1 MFDFSDPEF
10 AARFRDTIRQIVADE
25 VDKLR
30 PRTRYGTVQAIDLA
44 NRKCLVILNG
54 DVDSVP
60 VSFGTLAPVNV
71 GQIVRVG
78 GVAGDKYIED
88 VMGVSMGTW
97 RTFESYLGNSW
108 TLGANG
114 RVVLKYSL
122 VGKTC
127 VVSWEVVFGAGATTG
142 AGGSLVEIKV
152 RFNAEGGRR
161 TIGVATGT
169 TLTLR
174 EDFVSEIN
182 NGYLR
187 LYNAGAVDGVKAGD
201 PFTIGAYTVF
211 SGTHTYEVWALDLY
225 LYTLWNVPFPGD

>member
-10 AARFRDTIRQIVADE
+10 AARFRDTIRQIVSDE

-60 VSFGTLAPVNV
+60 VSFGTLAPASV

-88 VMGVSMGTW
+88 VMGVSMGNW
-97 RTFESYLGNSW
+97 RTFESSLNSNWGLGTGGS
-108 TLGANG
+108 LLVKYCIVG
-114 RVVLKYSL
+114 RHC
-122 VGKTC
+122 T
-127 VVSWEVVFGAGATTG
+127 VSWEVRFGSTPVAGDVD
-142 AGGSLVEIKV
+142 SLLEIKMP
-152 RFNAEGGRR
+152 FNPEPGRK
-161 TIGVATGT
+161 TIGVGTGT
-169 TLTLR
+169 TLFDR
-174 EDFVSEIN
+174 VNFVSEISD
-182 NGYLR
+182 GYLR
-187 LYNAGAVDGVKAGD
+187 LYNEATPDGVKAGD
-201 PFTIGAYTVF
+201 PLAILEYTVF
-211 SGTHTYEVWALDLY
+211 SGTHTYEVGAFDLY